1 MFIYSILMTLKPRYL
16 CYIRNIHF
24 TQKNNSAPERIYMYI
39 LLLSLTWYDDILLT
53 VIVFT
58 FIISSYHYIE
68 LNTEDM
74 HVNTN

>member
-1 MFIYSILMTLKPRYL
+1 M
-16 CYIRNIHF
+16 
-24 TQKNNSAPERIYMYI
+24 YM